1 MIRSM
6 VFSREEGK
14 SIVVYVFFAFEN
26 GCFDFSLPDTR
37 RANFLHRYSGGRW
50 LSEILH
56 RFLFWILK
64 QEGLQWEGSP
74 SSTPEKLQEP
84 PRNGY
89 ENKSLLAKL
98 NHFIFSSMASRY
110 AFPLLLYIEGYSFRQ
125 IAEVLESSPEE
136 AILRI
141 QRGKDI
147 LFLKLRPELVERR
160 PNQSFLPWPDLGYN

>member
-6 VFSREEGK
+6 VFSREGVEG
-14 SIVVYVFFAFEN
+14 IVVYIYFTFEDASFN
-26 GCFDFSLPDTR
+26 FSLPDNR
-37 RANFLHRYSGGRW
+37 RKANFLYRYLGGKW

-64 QEGLQWEGSP
+64 QEGLQWEPP
-74 SSTPEKLQEP
+74 SSSKGPLQS
-84 PRNGY
+84 GW

-125 IAEVLESSPEE
+125 IAEVLEASPDEVV
-136 AILRI
+136 LQI

-147 LFLKLRPELVERR
+147 LFLKLRPEFVEGRSG
-160 PNQSFLPWPDLGYN
+160 QSFEPWPDLGYN